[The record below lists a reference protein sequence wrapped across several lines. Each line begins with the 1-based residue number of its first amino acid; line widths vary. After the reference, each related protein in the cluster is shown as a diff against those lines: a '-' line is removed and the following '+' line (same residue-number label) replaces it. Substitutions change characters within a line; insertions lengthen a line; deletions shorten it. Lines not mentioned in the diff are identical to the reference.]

1 MSPLLLMAQAISQY
15 MALFCCALFAGG
27 STYICLVED
36 PATSDAGP
44 ELAGLYALT
53 AHPRPAIFLGSTAVV
68 AALTGI
74 LHAMAGGSAW
84 WLVGGLVQAIAALV
98 YLFMVIPEARR
109 FAGLTAAA
117 QQADMGRTTARL
129 KVLHAAV
136 SLGGLAALFIFI
148 SRT

>member
-1 MSPLLLMAQAISQY
+1 MSPLLLMVQAISQY
-15 MALFCCALFAGG
+15 MALFCCALFAGAT
-27 STYICLVED
+27 TYICLVED
-36 PATSDAGP
+36 PATSEAGP

-68 AALTGI
+68 AALAGI

-84 WLVGGLVQAIAALV
+84 WLVGGLVQAIASLV

-109 FAGLTAAA
+109 IGGVAAA
-117 QQADMGRTTARL
+117 DQHADMASATARL
-129 KVLHAAV
+129 KLLHAAV